1 MARRHVKTC
10 PITFTRQQIE
20 DEIERLIGMLDAMD
34 PDSDLEDSGDR
45 EPWLGAAEGD
55 RYSNHGWDLSPSDE
69 REEECEDEGA
79 QCDDEGVL
87 DNEDLCS
94 FGDDLGTLHNPDKAE
109 RNRVTDSVVAVND
122 RLRAVMR
129 KRGLDPVPAIINM
142 EGSIWPPR

>member
-1 MARRHVKTC
+1 MLTRH
-10 PITFTRQQIE
+10 QIE
-20 DEIERLIGMLDAMD
+20 DEIERLIGLLDAMEPD
-34 PDSDLEDSGDR
+34 PDLEPSLGLGGYPYCRMAEAADLED
-45 EPWLGAAEGD
+45 
-55 RYSNHGWDLSPSDE
+55 
-69 REEECEDEGA
+69 ECEDEGA
-79 QCDDEGVL
+79 QCDDEGMP

-129 KRGLDPVPAIINM
+129 KRGLDPVPAITNM